1 MKKQT
6 VSSQKLNEK
15 PPHCEIKGAGMV
27 KASDYLFFF
36 GGRSDDEFTKMYV
49 GNVRNSSWFVYYM
62 LPDGESTSFV
72 DGKISKEGLFLM
84 PDTCD
89 FSCSYVPE
97 RRQIFAFFGHPH
109 KSPVPIFI
117 VSIGDAL
124 AILNDMEDIR
134 SMLIF

>member
-6 VSSQKLNEK
+6 VSSQKLNEKANGFFTKK

-49 GNVRNSSWFVYYM
+49 GNVRNSSWFVFYM
-62 LPDGESTSFV
+62 L
-72 DGKISKEGLFLM
+72 

-97 RRQIFAFFGHPH
+97 QIFAFFGHPH

-124 AILNDMEDIR
+124 AILNDMEDMR